1 MSNQDHFPTDLL
13 TQSNQARWRYFYHKI
28 VAHQRLVEL
37 DAELQQAIHYATQGR
52 IILVFGPTGV
62 GKTTLR
68 HGIERT
74 LLEQWQR
81 NPDQDRGRIPL
92 ASIEAVAPEQGNFDW
107 HDFYQRAL
115 HSLDEPMIE
124 HKVVDIRP
132 GDGQLIRQAKPNL
145 RTLRQ
150 ALEQCLCH
158 RRPAAFIID
167 DAHHLQKISGSR
179 RLQDQMDAIK
189 SLANRSQTVL
199 VLIGTYE
206 LLNLTNLNDQLSH
219 RSYHLSFSRYQPDI
233 EADVH
238 AFKVVLK
245 TFQQHLPLAESPNLV
260 QRWDYFY
267 ENSAGC
273 VGILKLW
280 LCNSLAAALEQDQQR
295 LTDRLLQRCAL
306 SADRLLNIVR
316 EINDGEHKL
325 AAMGEQRPHIRVRL
339 GLAPKPVGA
348 DVESQ
353 PRPMVRV
360 GERRPKRDP
369 VGGGAHGA

>member
-1 MSNQDHFPTDLL
+1 MPNQDHFPRELL
-13 TQSNQARWRYFYHKI
+13 TQSNQARWRYFYRKI

-37 DAELQQAIHYATQGR
+37 DAELQQAIRYATQGR

-68 HGIERT
+68 HGIERA
-74 LLEQWQR
+74 LVEQWQR
-81 NPDQDRGRIPL
+81 NPDQDQGRIPL
-92 ASIEAVAPEQGNFDW
+92 ASVEAVAPEQGNFDW

-115 HSLDEPMIE
+115 HSLDEPMID
-124 HKVVDIRP
+124 HKVVDARLV
-132 GDGQLIRQAKPNL
+132 DGQLISQAKPNL

-150 ALEQCLCH
+150 ALEQCLRH

-167 DAHHLQKISGSR
+167 DAHHLQKIAGSR

-219 RSYHLSFSRYQPDI
+219 RSYHLSFSRYQPQADP
-233 EADVH
+233 DVH

-245 TFQQHLPLAESPNLV
+245 TFQQHLPLSETPNLV

-280 LCNSLAAALEQDQQR
+280 LCNSLAAALEQEQKS

-306 SADRLLNIVR
+306 SSDRLLNIVR
-316 EINDGEHKL
+316 EINEGEQKL
-325 AAMGEQRPHIRVRL
+325 ADMDEKRPHIRTSL
-339 GLAPKPVGA
+339 GLAPKPVLN
-348 DVESQ
+348 ESETS
-353 PRPMVRV
+353 PRQKFRV
-360 GERRPKRDP
+360 GERLPKRDP
-369 VGGGAHGA
+369 VGGRGHAS